1 MALLL
6 LLADMT
12 RRGLVTSLLAAAAL
26 PPLRPA
32 VAAGS
37 AAARVALYPPV
48 QYLEPV
54 YELKLSLDALAA
66 IAPEPTRWPA
76 LKKRLDAFFGG
87 GVLSECNYYAGL
99 ALQYTSQIKY
109 DDLPVFVDADR
120 KSRQAAMEDCLGSM
134 GELREALG
142 APAPVANQ
150 VTSAVA
156 AAQKGIA
163 SWLALVPQEDVA
175 AAERLFVAVRRAD
188 VDHNGKLS
196 DEEAKALASDDRAAW
211 AARVALVGD

>member
-1 MALLL
+1 
-6 LLADMT
+6 
-12 RRGLVTSLLAAAAL
+12 
-26 PPLRPA
+26 
-32 VAAGS
+32 
-37 AAARVALYPPV
+37 
-48 QYLEPV
+48 
-54 YELKLSLDALAA
+54 
-66 IAPEPTRWPA
+66 
-76 LKKRLDAFFGG
+76 
-87 GVLSECNYYAGL
+87 
-99 ALQYTSQIKY
+99 
-109 DDLPVFVDADR
+109 
-120 KSRQAAMEDCLGSM
+120 
-134 GELREALG
+134 LREALG

-188 VDHNGKLS
+188 VDRNGKLS